1 MLKSTGRLHTE
12 KPVKPELGALLDC
25 LLNELPVSVSQ
36 SDHAAEEKSV
46 VIWNEVIRHRIG
58 NCNLELMERVG
69 VLVHL
74 PHNALSLNYS
84 SLSHLFHS
92 ILP

>member
-1 MLKSTGRLHTE
+1 M
-12 KPVKPELGALLDC
+12 DC

-36 SDHAAEEKSV
+36 SDHATEEKSV

-84 SLSHLFHS
+84 SLSHLFYS